1 MTDPFCLSSTTAIGM
16 PRDEG
21 RERTRR
27 RSEPWTYS
35 IMYKEEERKEM
46 RERMVMVSM
55 MRVQMNGRA
64 VAAPLTLFHV
74 MQSTPSQ

>member
-1 MTDPFCLSSTTAIGM
+1 
-16 PRDEG
+16 
-21 RERTRR
+21 
-27 RSEPWTYS
+27 
-35 IMYKEEERKEM
+35 MYKEEERKEM